1 MAQGF
6 EGTPDE
12 LEELLLDG
20 LHSGEAAEAD
30 DAFWQQVAVRTDAMQ
45 AEYRK
50 RGGRSPH

>member
-1 MAQGF
+1 MVKGF

-12 LEELLLDG
+12 LLEMLLEG

-30 DAFWQQVAVRTDAMQ
+30 DAFWHEVAMRTDAML

-50 RGGRSPH
+50 PAGRSPR